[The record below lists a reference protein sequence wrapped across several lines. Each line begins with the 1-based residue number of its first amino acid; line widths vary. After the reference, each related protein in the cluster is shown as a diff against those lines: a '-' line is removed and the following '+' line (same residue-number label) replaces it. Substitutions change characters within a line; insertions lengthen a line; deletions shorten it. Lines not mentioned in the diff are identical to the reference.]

1 MAAPIIKLTVPGLL
15 SVENVDNLTV
25 VSGKSFTLD
34 LSAKEGTELPV
45 EGYRVFSDKDHVLS
59 HSENED
65 GTKVSVT
72 TNSPG
77 KSTLQFQKPSNG
89 TVEKVFE
96 VVVAANEAV
105 GATVTSLGVRS
116 RDSE

>member
-15 SVENVDNLTV
+15 SVENVDNLTI

-34 LSAKEGTELPV
+34 LSAKDGTELPV
-45 EGYRVFSDKDHVLS
+45 EGYRVFSDNDQVLS
-59 HSENED
+59 ITVRND
-65 GTKVSVT
+65 GKQVDVT
-72 TNSPG
+72 TASAG
-77 KSTLQFQKPSNG
+77 QSTLQFQKPGNG
-89 TVEKVFE
+89 TIEKVFE

-105 GATVTSLGVRS
+105 GATVTSQGVRP